1 MILLLFAACFQTPES
16 NAPQVSFETGGV
28 ANCLASRDAE
38 VCYAAA
44 VANPDHPKLDLL
56 LGPPCR
62 ARVLDSCRL
71 YFDVAQRMGQARN
84 ASTAMRIGCETGD
97 DYLCAK
103 YLEEAAATADEDQRA
118 WIIDFVQESRRKHTE
133 AKR

>member
-1 MILLLFAACFQTPES
+1 MWAFLTVACLSPSAS
-16 NAPQVSFETGGV
+16 NPQLSFETGEV
-28 ANCLASRDAE
+28 AQCLAKKE
-38 VCYAAA
+38 PGICYQAA
-44 VANPDHPKLDLL
+44 VENPSHPKLDYLL
-56 LGPPCR
+56 QPACR
-62 ARVLDSCRL
+62 AQLRDSCRRR
-71 YFDVAQRMGQARN
+71 YDHAVSTSDSEA
-84 ASTAMRIGCETGD
+84 ASTALMLGCETGD